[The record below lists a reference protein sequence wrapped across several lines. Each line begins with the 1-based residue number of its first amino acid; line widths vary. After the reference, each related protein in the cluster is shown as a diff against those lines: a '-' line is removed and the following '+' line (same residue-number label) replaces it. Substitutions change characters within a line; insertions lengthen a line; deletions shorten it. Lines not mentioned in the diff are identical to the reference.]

1 MSEEQ
6 KVPTKEE
13 IISFLAEQ
21 ISVKTVQLE
30 LQKLNEQLAV
40 SRMEEMKALAIIGQ
54 IQAGPQQRQPKGTE
68 HVITQE
74 DMDNNPEFAEEGI
87 KVGDTVIIPDPSEF
101 AEQVK
106 KEDKKLK
113 K

>member
-13 IISFLAEQ
+13 ILAFLEEQ
-21 ISVKTVQLE
+21 IIVKKSQLE

-40 SRMEEMKALAIIGQ
+40 SKMEELKALSIIGQ
-54 IQAGPQQRQPKGTE
+54 IQMGSRNQAPQGTE

-74 DMDNNPEFAEEGI
+74 DMDANPEFAEEGI
-87 KVGDTVIIPDPSEF
+87 KVGDTVIIPNV
-101 AEQVK
+101 AEEQ
-106 KEDKKLK
+106 KEKKLK